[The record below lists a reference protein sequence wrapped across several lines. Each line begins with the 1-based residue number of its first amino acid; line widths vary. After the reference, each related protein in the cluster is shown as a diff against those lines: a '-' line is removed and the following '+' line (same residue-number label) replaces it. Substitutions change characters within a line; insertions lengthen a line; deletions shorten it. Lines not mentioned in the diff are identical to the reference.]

1 MGQTVGR
8 MPHSWI
14 DLLEEKDRVLYW
26 SGEVLSRVA
35 DNVNQEESFLIDYGN
50 ESIDKKV
57 DSWMESNQARIDRIF
72 SKHPDLPEAYKIK
85 VANELEQ
92 ITEELTMQMRN
103 DYYHGYKDTVKFTKK
118 VDLLGERQRRIHAK
132 IQNLENTCHGS
143 VKEFRRKF
151 GTLRAK
157 TFKNLRIGEKMIFQ
171 DKKLKSQFAKRVHDI
186 DHKNVEECAKCIDK
200 LIKIIEKA
208 ALTQQ

>member
-85 VANELEQ
+85 IANELEQ
-92 ITEELTMQMRN
+92 VITIFIFISTYIVRPCSRGWFVQNRDRFLYSSVN
-103 DYYHGYKDTVKFTKK
+103 G
-118 VDLLGERQRRIHAK
+118 LCSRRINDTIFK
-132 IQNLENTCHGS
+132 SYTEQEIQ
-143 VKEFRRKF
+143 
-151 GTLRAK
+151 
-157 TFKNLRIGEKMIFQ
+157 I
-171 DKKLKSQFAKRVHDI
+171 
-186 DHKNVEECAKCIDK
+186 
-200 LIKIIEKA
+200 
-208 ALTQQ
+208 